1 MFGSIAIQVRN
12 WKGGFSMG
20 ILDAVILAVVLIIVG
35 LIAFTAGSNLDE

>member
-1 MFGSIAIQVRN
+1 
-12 WKGGFSMG
+12 MG